1 MLINIV
7 AFPRFLR
14 TGAAYT
20 IVRAQP
26 TLPHFPMNATL
37 LARFA
42 DELRAALRWHYLDEP
57 HWFTPVLSLP
67 FDRGKNH
74 LVIVLENPGPFA
86 FLREESPFGG
96 ASAPA
101 RFGNLRGAEVEDV
114 SVDGRV
120 LRIDVVT
127 RREEARASLRIS
139 LFGANGNAALYAGES
154 RVEMVGRDN
163 RATADIRATA
173 RTHVPNSEAARD
185 EAHEGRFALVA
196 TRRVASAAPRPP
208 RETQPADANVLG
220 VFGDAR
226 TACSHAGELILSEAQ
241 ALMLHRIARPAR
253 KKLDVLR
260 RLEQNL
266 ESDIA
271 GASAHADERREA
283 EALAAYQTRIRAG
296 TDLAEIPDLYDS
308 ERTLRVKLDP
318 ALPIHVQVEKRF
330 RRAAKLEKGLAHLMR
345 RYELVHREAPELEAA
360 LGMLADV
367 KSFGEALKLYEVMRA
382 KFGIA
387 FERSAQRTP
396 GSPRKAAREKTYRTF
411 DLDPQWFVIVGR
423 SNSENDEITFH
434 VSAPTD
440 WWFHAEGVP
449 GSHVVL
455 RPRGGTDAPPAR
467 VIEQA
472 ASIAAHFSKAKH
484 SGLVPVIYT
493 RRRYVRKF
501 RGAEPGQVRCERET
515 MVMVPPRLPSSAE

>member
-1 MLINIV
+1 
-7 AFPRFLR
+7 
-14 TGAAYT
+14 
-20 IVRAQP
+20 
-26 TLPHFPMNATL
+26 MNATL

-57 HWFTPVLSLP
+57 RWFAPVLSLP

-74 LVIVLENPGPFA
+74 LVVVLENPGPFV
-86 FLREESPFGG
+86 FLRAESPFGG

-101 RFGNLRGAEVEDV
+101 RFAALRGAEVEDV

-120 LRIDVVT
+120 LRIDAVT
-127 RREEARASLRIS
+127 RRGDERASLRIS
-139 LFGANGNAALYAGES
+139 LFGANGNAALFAGES
-154 RVEMVGRDN
+154 RVEMVGREN
-163 RATADIRATA
+163 RATA
-173 RTHVPNSEAARD
+173 RTDAPEKATGTD
-185 EAHEGRFALVA
+185 EPLQGRFALVV
-196 TRRVASAAPRPP
+196 TRRLASAEPRPP
-208 RETQPADANVLG
+208 RETPPPDANVLG

-226 TACSHAGELILSEAQ
+226 AACAHAGELILGEAQ
-241 ALMLHRIARPAR
+241 ALMLQRISRPAR
-253 KKLDVLR
+253 KKLDSLR
-260 RLEQNL
+260 RLAQNL

-296 TDLAEIPDLYDS
+296 SESAEVPDLYDP
-308 ERTLRVKLDP
+308 ERMLRVKLDP
-318 ALPIHVQVEKRF
+318 ALPIHVQVQKRF
-330 RRAAKLEKGLAHLMR
+330 RRAAKLEKGLAHLQR
-345 RYELVHREAPELEAA
+345 RYELVASEAPALDAA

-367 KSFGEALKLYEVMRA
+367 KSFGDALKLYEVMRA

-387 FERSAQRTP
+387 LEKSAQRAP
-396 GSPRKAAREKTYRTF
+396 GSPKKSVQEKTYRTF
-411 DLDPQWFVIVGR
+411 ELDPQWFVIVGR

-455 RPRGGTDAPPAR
+455 RPRGGNDAPPAR

-472 ASIAAHFSKAKH
+472 ASIAAHFSKARH

-493 RRRYVRKF
+493 RRKYVRKF

-515 MVMVPPRLPSSAE
+515 MVMVPPQLPANAE

>member
-7 AFPRFLR
+7 AFPRFR
-14 TGAAYT
+14 VGVAAYT

-42 DELRAALRWHYLDEP
+42 DELRAALRWHYFDEP
-57 HWFTPVLSLP
+57 RWFTPVLSLP

-74 LVIVLENPGPFA
+74 LVVILENPGPFV
-86 FLREESPFGG
+86 FLREASPFGG

-101 RFGNLRGAEVEDV
+101 RFSALRGAQVEDV

-120 LRIDVVT
+120 LRIDVGMP
-127 RREEARASLRIS
+127 RERERASLLIS
-139 LFGANGNAALYAGES
+139 LFGANGSAALYAHGARIEI
-154 RVEMVGRDN
+154 VGRE
-163 RATADIRATA
+163 RRETS
-173 RTHVPNSEAARD
+173 PAAAASDDAAHD
-185 EAHEGRFALVA
+185 EPRNGSFALIA
-196 TRRVASAAPRPP
+196 TRRVASAVPGPAHAKAPP
-208 RETQPADANVLG
+208 DANVLG
-220 VFGDAR
+220 IFNDAR
-226 TACSHAGELILSEAQ
+226 SACANAGELILGEAQ
-241 ALMLHRIARPAR
+241 TLMLHRIARPAR
-253 KKLDVLR
+253 KKLETLR
-260 RLEQNL
+260 RLAQNL

-271 GASAHADERREA
+271 GASAHGDERREA

-296 TDLAEIPDLYDS
+296 TELAEIPDLYDS

-330 RRAAKLEKGLAHLMR
+330 RRAAKLEKGLAHLTR
-345 RYELVHREAPELEAA
+345 RYELVSQEAPELEAA
-360 LGMLADV
+360 LGMLAEV
-367 KSFGEALKLYEVMRA
+367 KSFGDALKLYEVMRA

-387 FERSAQRTP
+387 LERGAQRAP
-396 GSPRKAAREKTYRTF
+396 GSARKAAQEKTYRTF

-423 SNSENDEITFH
+423 SNNENDEITFH

-440 WWFHAEGVP
+440 WWFHAQGVP

-455 RPRGGTDAPPAR
+455 RPRGGTDVPPAR
-467 VIEQA
+467 IIEQA
-472 ASIAAHFSKAKH
+472 ASVAAHFSKARH

-501 RGAEPGQVRCERET
+501 RGAQPGQVRCERET
-515 MVMVPPRLPSSAE
+515 MVMVPPKLPANAG

>member
-1 MLINIV
+1 
-7 AFPRFLR
+7 
-14 TGAAYT
+14 
-20 IVRAQP
+20 
-26 TLPHFPMNATL
+26 MNATL

-57 HWFTPVLSLP
+57 RWFTPVLSLP

-74 LVIVLENPGPFA
+74 LVIVLESPGPFV
-86 FLREESPFGG
+86 FLREQSPFGG

-101 RFGNLRGAEVEDV
+101 RFGALRGAEVEDV

-127 RREEARASLRIS
+127 LREETRASLRIS

-154 RVEMVGRDN
+154 RMEMVGREV
-163 RATADIRATA
+163 RATA
-173 RTHVPNSEAARD
+173 RKQPMADEGSPSGEAMK
-185 EAHEGRFALVA
+185 GRFALVA
-196 TRRVASAAPRPP
+196 TRRVASAAPHPP
-208 RETQPADANVLG
+208 RETPPPDANVLG

-260 RLEQNL
+260 RLAQNL
-266 ESDIA
+266 QSDIA

-296 TDLAEIPDLYDS
+296 SEFAEIPDLYDT

-330 RRAAKLEKGLAHLMR
+330 RRATKLEKGLAHLAR
-345 RYELVHREAPELEAA
+345 RYELVSHQVPELEAA

-367 KSFGEALKLYEVMRA
+367 KSFGDALKLYEVMRA

-387 FERSAQRTP
+387 LERSAQRSP
-396 GSPRKAAREKTYRTF
+396 ASPRKAVQEKTYRTF

-440 WWFHAEGVP
+440 WWFHAQGVA

-455 RPRGGTDAPPAR
+455 RPRGGNDGPPAR

-472 ASIAAHFSKAKH
+472 ASIAAHFSKARH

-493 RRRYVRKF
+493 RRKYVRKF
-501 RGAEPGQVRCERET
+501 RGADPGQVRCERET
-515 MVMVPPRLPSSAE
+515 MVMVPPQLPASSK

>member
-1 MLINIV
+1 
-7 AFPRFLR
+7 
-14 TGAAYT
+14 
-20 IVRAQP
+20 
-26 TLPHFPMNATL
+26 MNATL

-57 HWFTPVLSLP
+57 RWFTPVLSLP

-74 LVIVLENPGPFA
+74 LVIVLENPGPFV

-96 ASAPA
+96 ADAPL
-101 RFGNLRGAEVEDV
+101 RFRNLNGAEVDDV

-127 RREEARASLRIS
+127 RREERRASLRIS
-139 LFGANGNAALYAGES
+139 LFGANGNAALWADES
-154 RVEMVGRDN
+154 RVEMVGREN

-173 RTHVPNSEAARD
+173 ETRATARKQPMHD
-185 EAHEGRFALVA
+185 ENGPSGEVMKGRFALVA
-196 TRRVASAAPRPP
+196 TRRVASAAPHPP
-208 RETQPADANVLG
+208 GETPPPDANLLG

-226 TACSHAGELILSEAQ
+226 SACSHAGELILFEAQ

-260 RLEQNL
+260 RLAQNL

-271 GASAHADERREA
+271 GASAHAEERREA

-296 TDLAEIPDLYDS
+296 SEFAEIPDLYDT

-330 RRAAKLEKGLAHLMR
+330 RRAAKLEKGLAHLTR
-345 RYELVHREAPELEAA
+345 RYELVSHQVPELEAA

-367 KSFGEALKLYEVMRA
+367 KSFGDALKLYEVMRA

-387 FERSAQRTP
+387 LERSAQRSP
-396 GSPRKAAREKTYRTF
+396 AAPRKAVQEKTYRTF

-440 WWFHAEGVP
+440 WWFHAEGVA

-455 RPRGGTDAPPAR
+455 RPRGGNEAPPAR

-472 ASIAAHFSKAKH
+472 ASIAAHFSKARH

-493 RRRYVRKF
+493 RRKYVRKF
-501 RGAEPGQVRCERET
+501 RGADPGQVRCERET
-515 MVMVPPRLPSSAE
+515 MVMVPPKLPASPA

>member
-1 MLINIV
+1 
-7 AFPRFLR
+7 
-14 TGAAYT
+14 
-20 IVRAQP
+20 
-26 TLPHFPMNATL
+26 MNATL

-57 HWFTPVLSLP
+57 RWFAPVLSLP

-74 LVIVLENPGPFA
+74 LVVVLENPGPFV
-86 FLREESPFGG
+86 FLREASPFGG

-101 RFGNLRGAEVEDV
+101 RFAAVRGAQVEDV
-114 SVDGRV
+114 SVEGRV
-120 LRIDVVT
+120 LQIDIAT
-127 RREEARASLRIS
+127 QREQQRLRLRIS
-139 LFGANGNAALYAGES
+139 LFGANGNAALFAGES
-154 RVEMVGRDN
+154 RLEMVGRES

-173 RTHVPNSEAARD
+173 RTHDPNREAARD

-196 TRRVASAAPRPP
+196 TRRVASAAPYPP
-208 RETQPADANVLG
+208 HAELPPDANVLG
-220 VFGDAR
+220 TFADAR
-226 TACSHAGELILSEAQ
+226 TACSHAGELVLDEAQ
-241 ALMLHRIARPAR
+241 TLMLHRIARPAR
-253 KKLDVLR
+253 KKLDTLR
-260 RLEQNL
+260 RLAQNL

-271 GASAHADERREA
+271 GANAHAEERREA

-296 TDLAEIPDLYDS
+296 SESAEIPDLYDS

-330 RRAAKLEKGLAHLMR
+330 RRAAKLEKGLAHLTR
-345 RYELVHREAPELEAA
+345 RYQTVSSEAPELEAA

-367 KSFGEALKLYEVMRA
+367 KSFGDALKLYEVMRA

-387 FERSAQRTP
+387 LERSAQRTP
-396 GSPRKAAREKTYRTF
+396 GSPRKAVQEKTYRTF

-423 SNSENDEITFH
+423 NNSENDEITFH

-455 RPRGGTDAPPAR
+455 RPRGGTNAPPAR
-467 VIEQA
+467 IIEQT
-472 ASIAAHFSKAKH
+472 ASIAAHFSRARH

-501 RGAEPGQVRCERET
+501 RGAAPGQVRCERET
-515 MVMVPPRLPSSAE
+515 MVMVPPKLPASSA

>member
-1 MLINIV
+1 
-7 AFPRFLR
+7 
-14 TGAAYT
+14 
-20 IVRAQP
+20 
-26 TLPHFPMNATL
+26 MNATL

-57 HWFTPVLSLP
+57 RWFTPVLSLP

-74 LVIVLENPGPFA
+74 LVVVLENPGPFV

-101 RFGNLRGAEVEDV
+101 RFGALRGAEVEDV
-114 SVDGRV
+114 SVEGRV

-127 RREEARASLRIS
+127 RREEERASLRIS
-139 LFGANGNAALYAGES
+139 LFGANGSAALFAGES
-154 RVEMVGRDN
+154 RVEMVGRAGRETS
-163 RATADIRATA
+163 RA
-173 RTHVPNSEAARD
+173 VPAPEHAAHD
-185 EAHEGRFALVA
+185 EPQQGRFALIA

-208 RETQPADANVLG
+208 REKVPPDANVLG
-220 VFGDAR
+220 IFGDAR
-226 TACSHAGELILSEAQ
+226 SACSHAGELILSEAQ

-253 KKLDVLR
+253 KKLEVLR
-260 RLEQNL
+260 RLAQNL
-266 ESDIA
+266 ETDIA

-296 TDLAEIPDLYDS
+296 SELAEIPDLY
-308 ERTLRVKLDP
+308 EPGRMLRVKLDP

-330 RRAAKLEKGLAHLMR
+330 RRAAKLEKGLAHLTR
-345 RYELVHREAPELEAA
+345 RFELVSQQAPELEAA

-367 KSFGEALKLYEVMRA
+367 KSFGDALKLYEVMRA

-387 FERSAQRTP
+387 LERSAQR
-396 GSPRKAAREKTYRTF
+396 SPASSRKATQEKSYRTF
-411 DLDPQWFVIVGR
+411 ELDPQWFVVVGR

-455 RPRGGTDAPPAR
+455 RPRGGHEAPPAR
-467 VIEQA
+467 IIEQA
-472 ASIAAHFSKAKH
+472 ASIAAHFSKARH

-493 RRRYVRKF
+493 RRKYVRKF
-501 RGAEPGQVRCERET
+501 RGADPGQVRCERET
-515 MVMVPPRLPSSAE
+515 MVMVPPRLPANAE